1 MRNRWVVLA
10 ASVVTQT
17 ILGGIY
23 AWSTFVPAL
32 IEKYGL
38 NNAGSSF
45 IFGLTIAVFT
55 VSMTFAGRLLKQ
67 KGPRLTANISA
78 LLYMTGYL
86 IASLSGGGY
95 LLLLISLGLITGAG
109 IGFGYVGPLSVGM
122 KWFPDRK
129 GLITGVAVAGFGGGA
144 VILSTVAGVFIDSGL
159 DVLVFFRWMG
169 VLLGTVLLIAA
180 QCMSEPLSDG
190 QQKKSADVNIKREL
204 ISPQFLLITA
214 GLFSGT
220 FAGLL
225 VIGNLVPIVRASGL
239 SAGEAVAAVSIFA
252 AGNAAGRITWG
263 HIFDRFGL
271 SSIPASLVLLGACI
285 AALFL
290 NIPAWS
296 ILIIIGLIGFGFG
309 GCFVIYASAVSRYFG
324 VEAFP
329 ILYPLSFLGYGA
341 AGIIGPVIGGGL
353 ADATGSF
360 TSALAVSVLVLV
372 SAGALTFRGLKFF
385 RVKGES
391 KIAWS
396 SEL

>member
-1 MRNRWVVLA
+1 MRNRWIVLA
-10 ASVVTQT
+10 ASVITQT
-17 ILGGIY
+17 ILGGVY

-32 IEKYGL
+32 IEDYGL

-55 VSMTFAGRLLKQ
+55 VSMTFAGRLLKE
-67 KGPRLTANISA
+67 KGPRLTATLSA
-78 LLYMTGYL
+78 LLYT
-86 IASLSGGGY
+86 AGY
-95 LLLLISLGLITGAG
+95 LLASVSGGSYLLILVSLGGITGAG

-129 GLITGVAVAGFGGGA
+129 GLITGITVAGFGGGA
-144 VILSTVAGVFIDSGL
+144 VILSTVAGVFIDSGV

-169 VLLGTVLLIAA
+169 FVLGAFLLISA
-180 QCMSEPLSDG
+180 QCMSEPEPDG
-190 QQKKSADVNIKREL
+190 QQKKSAEVNIAKEL

-239 SAGEAVAAVSIFA
+239 TSAEAVAAVSVFA
-252 AGNAAGRITWG
+252 VGNAIGRVTWG
-263 HIFDRFGL
+263 HIFDRFVFP
-271 SSIPASLVLLGACI
+271 SIPASLILLGLFI

-290 NIPAWS
+290 YLPVWS
-296 ILIIIGLIGFGFG
+296 ILILTGLIGFGFG
-309 GCFVIYASAVSRYFG
+309 GCFVIYASAVSRHYG
-324 VEAFP
+324 VDAFP

-341 AGIIGPVIGGGL
+341 AGIFGPVIGGGI
-353 ADATGSF
+353 ADVTGSF
-360 TSALAVSVLVLV
+360 NSALVLSVMVLV

-385 RVKGES
+385 KENEES
-391 KIAWS
+391 EIARS
-396 SEL
+396 AEV

>member
-17 ILGGIY
+17 ILGGVY

-32 IEKYGL
+32 IDTYGL

-45 IFGLTIAVFT
+45 IFGLTIGVFT
-55 VSMTFAGRLLKQ
+55 VSMTFAGRLLK
-67 KGPRLTANISA
+67 KRGPRLTANLSA
-78 LLYMTGYL
+78 VLYMSGYL
-86 IASLSGGGY
+86 LASVSGGRY
-95 LLLLISLGLITGAG
+95 LLLLVSLGLITGAG

-129 GLITGVAVAGFGGGA
+129 GLITGIAVAGFGGGA

-169 VLLGTVLLIAA
+169 IVLGSVLLVAA
-180 QCMSEPLSDG
+180 QCMSEPKSYG
-190 QQKKSADVNIKREL
+190 QQKQSQQVNLIRE
-204 ISPQFLLITA
+204 ISSPQFLLITA

-225 VIGNLVPIVRASGL
+225 VIGNLVPIVRSSGL
-239 SAGEAVAAVSIFA
+239 SVVEAVAAVSVFA
-252 AGNAAGRITWG
+252 VGNAVGRVTWG
-263 HIFDRFGL
+263 HIFDRFEFP
-271 SSIPASLVLLGACI
+271 SIPASLILLGLFI

-290 NIPAWS
+290 YLPAWS
-296 ILIIIGLIGFGFG
+296 ILILTGLIGFGFG
-309 GCFVIYASAVSRYFG
+309 GCFVIYASAVSRYYG
-324 VEAFP
+324 VDAFP

-341 AGIIGPVIGGGL
+341 AGIFGPVIGGGL

-360 TSALAVSVLVLV
+360 QSALGLSVLVLAT
-372 SAGALTFRGLKFF
+372 AGVVTTWGQKFF
-385 RVKGES
+385 GAKSES
-391 KIAWS
+391 EIAQSAEW
-396 SEL
+396 